1 MATNVFLSKGAQ
13 VAASG
18 GADVYSG
25 PGGSKQAIIHSIYVS
40 NIHAT
45 DTADVTIKAKNL
57 STDPNYRHIAA
68 NVPVPAGSSL
78 VLDKPIDLSSSGLLH
93 MEASAASVLETY
105 LGILEIDP

>member
-1 MATNVFLSKGAQ
+1 MATNVFLSVGAQ

-45 DTADVTIKAKNL
+45 DTANVDIKAKNL
-57 STDPNYRHIAA
+57 TGDTYRYVAK

-78 VLDKPIDLSSSGLLH
+78 VLDKPIDMSSTGKLH
-93 MEASAASVLETY
+93 MEASAASVLEAY